1 MEESKFVKAKN
12 DIFDTDDLLT
22 ETRTYDFEK
31 NTFVVEPVFE
41 KENAETLGSIL
52 IRLMSKKE

>member
-1 MEESKFVKAKN
+1 MEESKFVKAKK

-31 NTFVVEPVFE
+31 NTFVVDPVFE